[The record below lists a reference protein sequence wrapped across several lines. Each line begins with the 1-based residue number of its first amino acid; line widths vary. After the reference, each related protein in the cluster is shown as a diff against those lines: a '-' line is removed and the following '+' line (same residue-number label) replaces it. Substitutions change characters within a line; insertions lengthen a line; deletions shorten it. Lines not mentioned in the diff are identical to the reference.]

1 MSELGLHMEVE
12 PPRRPDPEKRG
23 RGPLIAALVI
33 FTLVLLAVGAF
44 FFRDQVLGAAAE
56 DYTGSGGNEVIVQ
69 VQEGQTLS
77 DIGATLKEEG
87 VVASA
92 QSFIPGIQT

>member
-33 FTLVLLAVGAF
+33 MTMLLL
-44 FFRDQVLGAAAE
+44 RLNLKQ
-56 DYTGSGGNEVIVQ
+56 NVQ
-69 VQEGQTLS
+69 MSTNKLMS
-77 DIGATLKEEG
+77 LKKL
-87 VVASA
+87 
-92 QSFIPGIQT
+92 T